1 MSAKMES
8 YHILEDYSSRIV
20 QTPSMADNHRGI
32 GPHSEVLTVPSLFY
46 LIPMD
51 TSFEFEYLIIFG
63 IL

>member
-1 MSAKMES
+1 MES

-20 QTPSMADNHRGI
+20 QTPSMADTIENRSAFRSSNCSI
-32 GPHSEVLTVPSLFY
+32 SFL